1 MLDDGSV
8 PCSQLFPNLD
18 ENFSAEMYFELPNS
32 GWNVIGRTK
41 QGLVVDRG
49 LCFTSCM
56 GRLAGEEQK
65 SQLNRSH

>member
-41 QGLVVDRG
+41 QELVVDRG
-49 LCFTSCM
+49 LCFTARM
-56 GRLAGEEQK
+56 GRVGA
-65 SQLNRSH
+65 SQQAA